1 LISLGVNLFY
11 IVLRFLFFKRKL
23 LPYILLSLPSYLI
36 EFWFER
42 VGRPVYV
49 DGANGKDLRKAGEDL
64 EAKGLTE
71 WMWDVVYWTWG
82 TTAIVTLF
90 GDWAWW
96 LYAAVPLYSAYLA
109 FTTYS
114 GVRKGMGGMMG
125 GGADEKVAA
134 QGPSKRQTK
143 MEKRGQKVQYR

>member
-1 LISLGVNLFY
+1 
-11 IVLRFLFFKRKL
+11 
-23 LPYILLSLPSYLI
+23 
-36 EFWFER
+36 
-42 VGRPVYV
+42 
-49 DGANGKDLRKAGEDL
+49 
-64 EAKGLTE
+64 
-71 WMWDVVYWTWG
+71 MWDVVYWTWG